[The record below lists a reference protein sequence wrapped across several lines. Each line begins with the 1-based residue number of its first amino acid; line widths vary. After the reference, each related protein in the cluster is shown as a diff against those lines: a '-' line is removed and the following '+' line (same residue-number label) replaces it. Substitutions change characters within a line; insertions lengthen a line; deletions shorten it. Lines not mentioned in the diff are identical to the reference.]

1 MWEERV
7 REVCTQ
13 ELRGGRR
20 ADQGIMRRCL
30 RGICVDFDEIW
41 RRKEWNKR
49 FFPACQGQRDECV
62 HEVGRGERGRHLK
75 MCTVL
80 IRVEE
85 YKKKT
90 KEVEV
95 ELSADQT

>member
-1 MWEERV
+1 
-7 REVCTQ
+7 
-13 ELRGGRR
+13 
-20 ADQGIMRRCL
+20 MRRCL
-30 RGICVDFDEIW
+30 HGICVDFDEIF

-49 FFPACQGQRDECV
+49 FFPACQG
-62 HEVGRGERGRHLK
+62 GERGRHVK
-75 MCTVL
+75 MCTVE